1 VEQDVLAFFAQHD
14 IVDRV
19 ADGPKAVNIMT
30 RSNGRP
36 SGQAVVQMREPADAE
51 IAMQV
56 LHGQWMGSRYI
67 EVFLLNS
74 DEEAGKTA
82 ASSEKEPT
90 LPATSAGSP
99 TSGAPPQLSQ
109 ASATSSLGGPTP
121 DLSNPFAGAMAG
133 MPGMAMPGMPPP
145 AWQLGLW
152 NAMANNLA
160 PPLGGPDFS
169 GSSEPSSW
177 EALFEF
183 LGPEGTAAQLAAAG
197 QLPPLDY
204 GLPMGYP
211 GLGIPP
217 VAPNGFPQ
225 GTSEGTTD
233 LSGLPTTSGT
243 TAAATV

>member
-56 LHGQWMGSRYI
+56 LHGQWMGQRYI
-67 EVFLLNS
+67 EVFLLNA
-74 DEEAGKTA
+74 DEEVGKPLGEKKNIEEMAAVSAATAGAVST
-82 ASSEKEPT
+82 
-90 LPATSAGSP
+90 
-99 TSGAPPQLSQ
+99 
-109 ASATSSLGGPTP
+109 TSSAPSQLPQATAPAPSLNGPPP
-121 DLSNPFAGAMAG
+121 DLSNLFPG
-133 MPGMAMPGMPPP
+133 MPGLPP
-145 AWQLGLW
+145 APNIPPWQVGLW
-152 NAMANNLA
+152 SSMATNLG
-160 PPLGGPDFS
+160 PSLGAADFA
-169 GSSEPSSW
+169 SSEPSSW

-197 QLPPLDY
+197 QLPLDY

-211 GLGIPP
+211 GFPP
-217 VAPNGFPQ
+217 VPGSFPQ
-225 GTSEGTTD
+225 GTSEGTRAP
-233 LSGLPTTSGT
+233 SGLPTPSG